1 MFVELKGMM
10 RVYFIGTG
18 GGAPSKRGLPA
29 YLVRRDGFS
38 VLMDCGEGTQITMI
52 RNSLNIMNVNVIAIT
67 HLHADHV
74 LGLPSLIQT
83 MGMYDRREKLYILGP
98 EGLRDLLNETF
109 ERTYFAPSFPIEFV
123 SSYESP
129 SITVRPF
136 KTCHVVP
143 SQGYL
148 VEEKDTANLDAERLR
163 REGVND
169 WRVMRALKEGKEVA
183 WEGRVLKPEDYLV
196 VKRGIRIGYT
206 GDTRPCESVINSVK
220 GVDLLLHDSTFE
232 HGVDA
237 SEYGHSTSTQAAT
250 VAREAGVKRLG
261 LIHISSR
268 YRDTSEMLKQA
279 RRIFPMSFI
288 PDDLSFLSLR
298 A

>member
-1 MFVELKGMM
+1 MM
-10 RVYFIGTG
+10 KVYFIGTG
-18 GGAPSKRGLPA
+18 GGAPSRRGLPA
-29 YLVRRDGFS
+29 YLVRREGLS
-38 VLMDCGEGTQITMI
+38 ILMDCGEGTQITMI

-83 MGMYDRREKLYILGP
+83 MGMYDRKERLYILGP
-98 EGLRDLLNETF
+98 EGLKDLLAETF
-109 ERTYFAPSFPIEFV
+109 ERTYFSPNFPIEFV
-123 SSYESP
+123 SSYENQG
-129 SITVRPF
+129 IRVRPF
-136 KTCHVVP
+136 RTCHVVP

-163 REGVND
+163 REGITD
-169 WRVMRALKEGKEVA
+169 WRVMRMLKEGKEVP
-183 WEGRVLKPEDYLV
+183 WGDRVLKPEDYLI
-196 VKRGIRIGYT
+196 VKRGIRIAYT

-232 HGVDA
+232 QGVDA
-237 SEYGHSTSTQAAT
+237 SEYGHSTSTEAAT
-250 VAREAGVKRLG
+250 VAREAEVKRLA
-261 LIHISSR
+261 LIHISAR

-279 RRIFPMSFI
+279 RRIFPMSFV
-288 PDDLSFLSLR
+288 PEDLSFLNLR